1 MAADAPPRLPIRAVI
16 FDLDGCLVDSERLSL
31 AALATEMAAAGLRV
45 TPDDLRKQFLGVSIQ
60 TIRDH
65 VATATGRP
73 CPPGFVARFEERL
86 LDRYAAQGLALID
99 GVPEL
104 LQGLRDAGIATA
116 IATGG
121 SVARMTATLQ
131 VAGLAGDFEG
141 RAFSADQVERG
152 KPAPDLFLLAA
163 ASLGIPPAACAVM
176 EDSPHGIAGAKA
188 AGMHA
193 VGFTGGS
200 HLDGMRDD
208 HTHRLRDAGAC
219 PVLPDL
225 GTMMT
230 ALLTPPQGG
239 PARSV

>member
-1 MAADAPPRLPIRAVI
+1 MAADTSIHPSIRAVI
-16 FDLDGCLVDSERLSL
+16 FDLDGCLVDSERMSL
-31 AALATEMAAAGLRV
+31 AALATEMSAAGLSV

-65 VATATGRP
+65 VATATGHP

-86 LDRYAAQGLALID
+86 LDSYAVQGLALID

-121 SVARMTATLQ
+121 SVTRMTATLRI
-131 VAGLAGDFEG
+131 AGLADYFQG

-163 ASLGIPPAACAVM
+163 TSLGIPATACAVM

-188 AGMHA
+188 ACMHA

-208 HTHRLRDAGAC
+208 HAHRLREAGAC

-225 GTMMT
+225 STMMA
-230 ALLTPPQGG
+230 ALLTRPEG
-239 PARSV
+239 RSV